1 MDYRRWQ
8 LVLRSQRQ
16 TNFRW
21 RDAKNGLVSWRDR
34 DETGDGIGRSL
45 HPLPLAFPFPHRTL
59 LRSISLGGR
68 GGSRSRG
75 RRRDIAH
82 VHPAHAR
89 NETVGLLLVGHWS
102 TLTRPP
108 SRGTMRRG
116 LLIVVYIYASRH
128 KSSFKSHSA
137 AMRWESDA
145 RASATHTH
153 ANAHIRTLVA
163 CERSARMVR
172 HG

>member
-1 MDYRRWQ
+1 MDHRGWQ
-8 LVLRSQRQ
+8 LVLRRQRQ

-137 AMRWESDA
+137 AMRWERRA
-145 RASATHTH
+145 RERKHTRMQT
-153 ANAHIRTLVA
+153 HIRTPVA